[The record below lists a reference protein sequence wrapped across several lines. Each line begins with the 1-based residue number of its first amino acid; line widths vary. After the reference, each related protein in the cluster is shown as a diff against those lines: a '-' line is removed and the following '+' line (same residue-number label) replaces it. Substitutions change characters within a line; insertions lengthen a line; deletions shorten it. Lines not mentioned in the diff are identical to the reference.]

1 MYRPLFTIRGPPWQ
15 RPRWTETLRQG
26 CPWIE
31 IPQTE
36 TPPRTWTENPCPAK
50 GTWDQAAWQEV
61 ISYKDAPCEQ
71 NDTRFWKYYLAPNS
85 FATGNELLLHAIQNR
100 VPIDQGNQGNF
111 WRLFPVREIRE
122 KTGGFSAKIRGK
134 IANQGT
140 FFQTIFKPFKP
151 LNRRKMFLK
160 CFLDLRSC
168 QEIALNEAIFA

>member
-15 RPRWTETLRQG
+15 RPLDKD
-26 CPWIE
+26 
-31 IPQTE
+31 PQTE
-36 TPPRTWTENPCPAK
+36 MPLDRDPPDRDPPRTWTENPCPAK

-71 NDTRFWKYYLAPNS
+71 NDTRFWKYYLASNS

-100 VPIDQGNQGNF
+100 VPTDQGNQGNF

-122 KTGGFSAKIRGK
+122 KTGGFFWAKIRGK

-151 LNRRKMFLK
+151 RNQRKMFFK
-160 CFLDLRSC
+160 MF
-168 QEIALNEAIFA
+168 